1 MLLSESDGFLRTN
14 LVENSAGTFIIKV
27 CSCLQTAAHTWKA
40 KKRMKAEEYL
50 NQIPMWTREKNSQKD
65 IRRIL
70 GYLGNPDR
78 KIPVIHVAGT
88 NGKGSVC
95 AYLTSALKEAG
106 YRVGTFV
113 SPHLVEIRE
122 RFLLNGEMVG
132 TESFQKAFEKVKEA
146 ADQAMEDGLRHP
158 TFFEF
163 LFYMAACLFAEE
175 KVDFWVMETG
185 LGGRLDTTN
194 VVERPLLTVITS
206 ISLDHTR
213 YLGETVEAIAGEKAG
228 IIKEGIPVIFSDG
241 NSAASGVILKTAS
254 QRHAPG
260 YPVNSGYYRVIDEG
274 AGKLT
279 AEIRNLDGKMQR
291 IRIPFPA
298 AYQGENAAIAWKCL
312 SLLIESG
319 ILDADRKEALVC
331 GMEATKWPGRMEE
344 VLPGVFL
351 DGAHNPGGI
360 QAFIQAALRIK
371 EGRGGRIL
379 LLFAAVEDKD
389 YGRMIESL
397 CEELSPELTAAV
409 RLKSE
414 RGLSAAELARCFQ
427 EKGNCPAFGFED
439 AKEAFSFIL
448 SEKGEGDLVF
458 CAGSLYLIGELK
470 EIIRRRYDKL

>member
-122 RFLLNGEMVG
+122 RFLLNGKMVG

-146 ADQAMEDGLRHP
+146 ADQVMEDGLRHP
-158 TFFEF
+158 TSFEF

-260 YPVNSGYYRVIDEG
+260 YPVNSGD
-274 AGKLT
+274 
-279 AEIRNLDGKMQR
+279 
-291 IRIPFPA
+291 
-298 AYQGENAAIAWKCL
+298 
-312 SLLIESG
+312 
-319 ILDADRKEALVC
+319 
-331 GMEATKWPGRMEE
+331 
-344 VLPGVFL
+344 
-351 DGAHNPGGI
+351 
-360 QAFIQAALRIK
+360 
-371 EGRGGRIL
+371 
-379 LLFAAVEDKD
+379 
-389 YGRMIESL
+389 
-397 CEELSPELTAAV
+397 
-409 RLKSE
+409 
-414 RGLSAAELARCFQ
+414 
-427 EKGNCPAFGFED
+427 
-439 AKEAFSFIL
+439 
-448 SEKGEGDLVF
+448 
-458 CAGSLYLIGELK
+458 
-470 EIIRRRYDKL
+470 